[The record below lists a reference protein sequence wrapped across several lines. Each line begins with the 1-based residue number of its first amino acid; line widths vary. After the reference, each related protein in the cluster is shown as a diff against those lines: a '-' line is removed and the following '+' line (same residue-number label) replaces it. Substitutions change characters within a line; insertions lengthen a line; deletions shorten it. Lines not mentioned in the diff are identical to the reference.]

1 MCIVFRI
8 EIYSCQG
15 KNWDAF
21 NISSILS
28 FAVNVAA
35 FININDTGKLV
46 SDSNDSKL
54 EFSKI
59 VKIVGNAESWIFIF
73 DH

>member
-1 MCIVFRI
+1 M
-8 EIYSCQG
+8 
-15 KNWDAF
+15 
-21 NISSILS
+21 S

-35 FININDTGKLV
+35 FININDTGKLE
-46 SDSNDSKL
+46 SDSNDGKL